1 MGKIVQLDRKQ
12 QLIILLLAGLI
23 LFGGGYRYAQVKERT
38 ALEELPRVESQAPVQ
53 AKEIQVHVMGAV
65 AKPGV
70 YKLQQGDRVI
80 DAINLAVLLEDAEP
94 DALRLASILSDGQ
107 TITVPYR
114 LTDEEL
120 AGLPGSAGSRPTVIS
135 ANDGLININTA
146 DINQLTTL
154 PGIGPA
160 LAERIVSYR
169 ETNGLFNSV
178 EEIRKVSGIGEKRF
192 LDIRDRIT
200 V

>member
-1 MGKIVQLDRKQ
+1 LGKIVQLDRKQ